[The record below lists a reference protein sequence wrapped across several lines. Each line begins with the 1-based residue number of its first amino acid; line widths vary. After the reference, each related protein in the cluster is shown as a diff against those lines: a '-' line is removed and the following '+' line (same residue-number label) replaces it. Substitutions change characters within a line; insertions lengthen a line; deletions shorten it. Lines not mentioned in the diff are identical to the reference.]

1 MEARPVTNSMKAW
14 LLAARPKT
22 LSGAATPVLIGAAAA
37 WHDTGGFAG
46 EGFSFTVFLLCMAF
60 AFLMQI
66 DANLVNDYFDYRNGN
81 DSEGRLGP
89 ERACTEGWITPDAM
103 KCGIAVVSVAACLT
117 GLPLAFY
124 GGWGMVVVGAA
135 CVLFCF
141 LYTTF
146 FSYKGM
152 GDILVLVFFGLV
164 PVSFTYFLLVGE
176 YSWRI
181 FIAAAACGIATDCL
195 LLVNNYRD
203 MDQDRANGKIT
214 LAVRLGR
221 KGTIVLYAVS
231 GLVAGVLAASSVAS
245 AMTLWHS
252 LPFVLYIVLHIS
264 TSLKLRHT
272 VGRELNALLGETSR
286 NILILSLLFVAVS
299 LF

>member
-1 MEARPVTNSMKAW
+1 MEKSPVTNSMRAW
-14 LLAARPKT
+14 VIAARPKT
-22 LSGAATPVLIGAAAA
+22 LSGAAAPVLIGAAAA
-37 WHDTGGFAG
+37 WHDTGGSAG

-66 DANLVNDYFDYRNGN
+66 DANLINDYFDYRSGN

-89 ERACTEGWITPDAM
+89 ERACTEGWITPGAM
-103 KCGIAVVSVAACLT
+103 KIGIAAVTVAACLT

-124 GGWGMVVVGAA
+124 GGWEMVVVGTA

-152 GDILVLVFFGLV
+152 GDILVLIFFGLV
-164 PVSFTYFLLVGE
+164 PVSFTYFLLTGE
-176 YSWRI
+176 YDGKV
-181 FIAAAACGIATDCL
+181 FMAAAACGIATDCL

-203 MDQDRANGKIT
+203 IEQDKANGKIT

-221 KGTIVLYAVS
+221 KGTIVLYVVS
-231 GLVAGVLAASSVAS
+231 GLLAGVLAAFSVAAAIS
-245 AMTLWHS
+245 PWHA
-252 LPFVLYIVLHIS
+252 LPFVIYIALHVS
-264 TSLKLRHT
+264 TSLKVRRKE
-272 VGRELNALLGETSR
+272 GQALNALLGETSR

>member
-1 MEARPVTNSMKAW
+1 MEKPPVTNSMRAW
-14 LLAARPKT
+14 VLAARPKT
-22 LSGAATPVLIGAAAA
+22 LSGAAAPVLMGAVAA

-46 EGFSFTVFLLCMAF
+46 EEFSFTVFLLCMAF

-66 DANLVNDYFDYRNGN
+66 DANLINDYFDFRNGN

-103 KCGIAVVSVAACLT
+103 KRGIAVVSVAACLT
-117 GLPLAFY
+117 GLPLAFV
-124 GGWGMVVVGAA
+124 GGWGMVAVGAA

-146 FSYKGM
+146 FSYRGM

-164 PVSFTYFLLVGE
+164 PVSFTYFLLTGE
-176 YSWRI
+176 YSSRV
-181 FIAAAACGIATDCL
+181 FIASLACGIATDCL

-214 LAVRLGR
+214 LAVHLDR
-221 KGTIVLYAVS
+221 KGTIVLYIMFGILA
-231 GLVAGVLAASSVAS
+231 GLLAAISVAA
-245 AMTLWHS
+245 AMTPWHAF
-252 LPFVLYIVLHIS
+252 PFAVYILLHIS
-264 TSLKLRHT
+264 TSLKLCHT
-272 VGRELNALLGETSR
+272 VGRALNALLGETSR
-286 NILILSLLFVAVS
+286 NILILSLLFVAAS